1 MMVKTKDGKSAAPKE
16 RDAKPKGKTA
26 KAGGKAKLKASKRDE
41 DKQIKGAEP
50 KAAATSGPV
59 KAKLAATAKSK
70 VGKVGETA
78 AEKAAK
84 KKDAARLREAVG
96 DQKSLAVMQSDAEA
110 DMARRPAYEPIYA
123 GSGRLQDKVAII
135 TGGDSGIGRAVAALY
150 AREGA
155 DVAIVYHSNKK
166 DADATAA
173 MVKREGRKALCIKA
187 DLGQPKSGKAIVTKV
202 IKAFGKLD
210 VVVNNAGEQ
219 HPAEDIR
226 DISPEQLQQT
236 FATNIF
242 GMFYLVQ
249 AALPHLKAGAAIVN
263 CTSITMY
270 QGSGSLLDYSATK
283 GAITA
288 FTRSLSE
295 NLVAKGIRVNAVAP
309 GPIWT
314 PLNPRGGAPAE
325 KVESFGESTPM
336 KRPGEPNEV
345 APSFL
350 FLACADSSY
359 MSGQV
364 LHPNGGSVVN
374 G

>member
-1 MMVKTKDGKSAAPKE
+1 M
-16 RDAKPKGKTA
+16 AKQPRA
-26 KAGGKAKLKASKRDE
+26 
-41 DKQIKGAEP
+41 
-50 KAAATSGPV
+50 
-59 KAKLAATAKSK
+59 
-70 VGKVGETA
+70 GKVGESVKEKKGKRA
-78 AEKAAK
+78 AAAK
-84 KKDAARLREAVG
+84 LSRDVGSAKTIAKPPSDREA
-96 DQKSLAVMQSDAEA
+96 DLDRAPQWQP
-110 DMARRPAYEPIYA
+110 RYP
-123 GSGRLQDKVAII
+123 GSGRLDGKVAIV
-135 TGGDSGIGRAVAALY
+135 TGGDSGIGRAVCALF

-155 DVAIVYHSNKK
+155 DVAIVYLENR
-166 DADATAA
+166 ADAVETAA
-173 MVKREGRKALCIKA
+173 IVEAEGRRAIAIKA
-187 DLGQPKSGKAIVTKV
+187 DVGKAKAGEKIVAQV
-202 IKAFGKLD
+202 IDKLGRLD
-210 VVVNNAGEQ
+210 ILVNNAGEQ

-249 AALPHLKAGAAIVN
+249 AALPHLKKGAAIVN

-270 QGSGSLLDYSATK
+270 QGSKGLLDYSATK

-295 NLVAKGIRVNAVAP
+295 NLVGKGIRVNGVAP

-314 PLNPRGGAPAE
+314 PLNPRGGAPAA
-325 KVESFGESTPM
+325 KVESFGEGTPM

-345 APSFL
+345 APAFL
-350 FLACADSSY
+350 FLACDDSSY

-364 LHPNGGSVVN
+364 LHPNGGTIVN